1 MECEISIDYKDKV
14 VEKYIPLVKYLASRI
29 ILGKSK
35 YIEYEDLVSYGIV
48 GLLDAI
54 NRYDAT
60 KGMKFSSYATLRI
73 KGAMIDEIRKNR
85 PISKGAM
92 DKLAKY
98 NESIQRLQNKFMR
111 EPSIKE
117 IAIDLMI
124 SEAEVSQV
132 ENYINYMA
140 ILSLESVIYSDD
152 DDVTIMETLEDKNA
166 VSPEE
171 SLEYKEQLEVLA
183 EAIEKLK
190 DKDKLILKLYYY
202 EKFTLKEIG
211 KVLEVS
217 ESRVCQ
223 LHSRAIRNLREIM
236 QKNNFYY
243 FFLSNIINTIKTYSI
258 YIFFILGTLN
268 PYNLTFYR
276 YFLIFIFYVW
286 NYIVIKW

>member
-1 MECEISIDYKDKV
+1 MECQSPVIQKEKI

-29 ILGKSK
+29 MLGKTK

-54 NRYDAT
+54 NRYDSS

-98 NESIQRLQNKFMR
+98 NEAIERLQNVFMR

-117 IAIDLMI
+117 IAIDLNVT
-124 SEAEVSQV
+124 EAEVSQV
-132 ENYINYMA
+132 ENYINYMS
-140 ILSLESVIYSDD
+140 IISLESVIYSDD

-166 VSPEE
+166 ISPEIA
-171 SLEYKEQLEVLA
+171 LENKEKLEVLS
-183 EAIEKLK
+183 EAIENLK
-190 DKDKLILKLYYY
+190 EKDKLILKLYYY

-211 KVLEVS
+211 QVLEVS

-236 QKNNFYY
+236 QK
-243 FFLSNIINTIKTYSI
+243 KK
-258 YIFFILGTLN
+258 YI
-268 PYNLTFYR
+268 
-276 YFLIFIFYVW
+276 
-286 NYIVIKW
+286 

>member
-1 MECEISIDYKDKV
+1 MECQSPVIEKEKI

-29 ILGKSK
+29 MLGKTK

-48 GLLDAI
+48 GLLDAL
-54 NRYDAT
+54 NRYDSS

-98 NESIQRLQNKFMR
+98 NESVERLQNIYMR

-117 IAIDLMI
+117 IASDLNVTE
-124 SEAEVSQV
+124 SEVSQV
-132 ENYINYMA
+132 ENYINYMS

-166 VSPEE
+166 ISPEE
-171 SLEYKEQLEVLA
+171 SLEYKEKLEFLTQ
-183 EAIEKLK
+183 AIENLK
-190 DKDKLILKLYYY
+190 EKDKLILKLYYY

-211 KVLEVS
+211 QVLEVS

-223 LHSRAIRNLREIM
+223 LHSRALRNLREIM
-236 QKNNFYY
+236 QK
-243 FFLSNIINTIKTYSI
+243 K
-258 YIFFILGTLN
+258 
-268 PYNLTFYR
+268 
-276 YFLIFIFYVW
+276 
-286 NYIVIKW
+286 NYI

>member
-1 MECEISIDYKDKV
+1 MECQSPVIQKEKI

-29 ILGKSK
+29 MLGKAK

-54 NRYDAT
+54 NRYDSS

-98 NESIQRLQNKFMR
+98 NESVERLQNKFMR

-117 IAIDLMI
+117 IAMDLNVTE
-124 SEAEVSQV
+124 SEVSQV

-152 DDVTIMETLEDKNA
+152 DDVTIMETLEDKDT

-171 SLEYKEQLEVLA
+171 SLEYKEQLEMLA
-183 EAIEKLK
+183 DAIERLK
-190 DKDKLILKLYYY
+190 EKDKLILKLYYY

-211 KVLEVS
+211 QVLEVS

-236 QKNNFYY
+236 QK
-243 FFLSNIINTIKTYSI
+243 K
-258 YIFFILGTLN
+258 
-268 PYNLTFYR
+268 
-276 YFLIFIFYVW
+276 
-286 NYIVIKW
+286 NYI